1 MKARLLA
8 ALPAIVVAITP
19 FTALAQSTTKPA
31 RVGILLDDSAAPTP
45 LWNECLER
53 LRLLGWERG
62 RNLIVETRYTES
74 RPELF
79 ASAAAELV
87 ALSPDVIVAPNSQAV
102 EAAMTQTASVP
113 IVMLNVA
120 DPVGAGFIKSLANP
134 GSNVTG
140 STNQLKDVIA
150 KHHQLL
156 LEIRPGLERLGQ
168 IFTPSNAGS
177 ALGLQ
182 ENIVAMRELGVALV
196 PIPLDQPS
204 DLEAASA
211 ILARERPQALLVHVT
226 PIAVRN
232 LAEIAK
238 LAVAHR
244 LPSVAAY
251 KVMAQGGLLMS
262 YGPDRVESWRR
273 AAIYIDKL
281 LRGESPSNLPVEQ
294 PTKFELVINI
304 KTATALGL
312 TIPPTLLARADEVI
326 E

>member
-1 MKARLLA
+1 MSPAAQTNSKTLLPSITSCCSKSDQDSNGSVKSS
-8 ALPAIVVAITP
+8 LPAM
-19 FTALAQSTTKPA
+19 
-31 RVGILLDDSAAPTP
+31 LDRRSGCRRTSLPCGSWGSHWFLSRSISPPT
-45 LWNECLER
+45 
-53 LRLLGWERG
+53 
-62 RNLIVETRYTES
+62 
-74 RPELF
+74 
-79 ASAAAELV
+79 
-87 ALSPDVIVAPNSQAV
+87 
-102 EAAMTQTASVP
+102 
-113 IVMLNVA
+113 
-120 DPVGAGFIKSLANP
+120 
-134 GSNVTG
+134 
-140 STNQLKDVIA
+140 
-150 KHHQLL
+150 
-156 LEIRPGLERLGQ
+156 
-168 IFTPSNAGS
+168 
-177 ALGLQ
+177 
-182 ENIVAMRELGVALV
+182 
-196 PIPLDQPS
+196 
-204 DLEAASA
+204 ASA

-312 TIPPTLLARADEVI
+312 TIPPTLLARADEV
-326 E
+326 